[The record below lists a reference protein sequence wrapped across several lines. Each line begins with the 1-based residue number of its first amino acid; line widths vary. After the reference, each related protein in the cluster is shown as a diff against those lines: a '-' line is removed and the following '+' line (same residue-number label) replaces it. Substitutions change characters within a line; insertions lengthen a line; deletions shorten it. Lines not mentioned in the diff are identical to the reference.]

1 MLKTKTTAAVLG
13 GAVVLASAG
22 YAIGSQTGG
31 GSASAQGSPTT
42 STATTPYGAPPGG
55 PWKGRGH
62 WRGGS
67 GADAGFSALAGK
79 LGVSTSALRSALDA
93 IRAQLGPRS
102 GQRDQHEADLAK
114 ALGVTQAQLDAAL
127 AKLRPARRAGPGDPA
142 QALASKLGID
152 AAKVR
157 VAFDALRAR
166 GPQAGDPLASL
177 AKALGVDEA
186 ELRAAMQ
193 AVGPRGGPG
202 PHPHPDDTAFAGDLA
217 KALGLDASKVKAAL
231 AKLRTQAEADHKAKE
246 DKLASALAA
255 KLGLDATKVKDAL
268 AAVPHHGRHGP

>member
-31 GSASAQGSPTT
+31 GSASAQPGATT
-42 STATTPYGAPPGG
+42 TATTPYGAPPGG

-62 WRGGS
+62 WRGGPD
-67 GADAGFSALAGK
+67 ADLSTLAGK
-79 LGVSTSALRSALDA
+79 LGVSTSALRSAFDA

-102 GQRDQHEADLAK
+102 GQRDEHEADLAQ

-127 AKLRPARRAGPGDPA
+127 TKLRPARRADPGEPA

-157 VAFDALRAR
+157 AAFDALRAK

-186 ELRAAMQ
+186 KLRAAMQ
-193 AVGPRGGPG
+193 AAGPRGGPG

-217 KALGLDASKVKAAL
+217 KALGLDASKVEAAL
-231 AKLRTQAEADHKAKE
+231 AKLRTRAEADHKAKE

-255 KLGLDATKVKDAL
+255 KLGLDANKVKDAL